1 MEPTLN
7 TCGAPSPTPLTS
19 LGLGICLFQLQK
31 LKLWVSHLLLSGR
44 AGNRTQFSLL
54 QGRVSPYLP
63 LFPGT
68 AGESAPGAPL
78 VGESH
83 PQG

>member
-1 MEPTLN
+1 MEPTLS

-19 LGLGICLFQLQK
+19 LGLGIVTCLFQLQK
-31 LKLWVSHLLLSGR
+31 LKLGVSHLLSGR

-63 LFPGT
+63 HSFLGQLVSQPWV
-68 AGESAPGAPL
+68 PL
-78 VGESH
+78 
-83 PQG
+83 

>member
-1 MEPTLN
+1 MESTLS

-19 LGLGICLFQLQK
+19 LGLGNVTCLFQLQK
-31 LKLWVSHLLLSGR
+31 LKLGVSQLLLSGR

-63 LFPGT
+63 HSFLGQLVSQPWV
-68 AGESAPGAPL
+68 PL
-78 VGESH
+78 
-83 PQG
+83 